1 MSGKEFRER
10 VKEQGVFLWQVAL
23 AAGISEPTII
33 RWLREDL
40 TPEREQT
47 LLDGLRKAKKAQ

>member
-1 MSGKEFRER
+1 MNGKEF
-10 VKEQGVFLWQVAL
+10 KEKAKEHGVFLWQVAL